1 MAAPTARAE
10 ALSPGVAAL
19 LERWL
24 GQLSAVRRRSPKTVE
39 AYRRDVVR
47 YLAFLARHL
56 GGAPSP
62 AGLGALG
69 IADLRAWMAAERRR
83 GLSAR
88 SLARALA
95 AVRAFHRW
103 LAEAEGIECAA
114 IEVVRTP
121 KVPGGLPRPVA
132 EQEARAVLAAVGGH
146 REPWIAARDQA
157 ALTLIWGSGLRISE
171 ALGLRQRDAPL
182 GETVRVRGKGGRER
196 EVPVLPAARAAVDH
210 YRALCPYAARPGD
223 ALFLG
228 ARGGPLNPRLLQKA
242 MAEARV
248 ALGLPAHAT
257 PHALRHAFATQLL
270 AAGGDLRAVQELLGH
285 ASLAS
290 TQIYTRVEG
299 ERLLEVYERAHPR
312 ARSGDT

>member
-1 MAAPTARAE
+1 MTRTPASAPE
-10 ALSPGVAAL
+10 ALSPGVHAL

-24 GQLSAVRRRSPKTVE
+24 VQLSAVRRRSPKTVE
-39 AYRRDVVR
+39 AYRRDVIR

-56 GGAPSP
+56 GGPPGP
-62 AGLGALG
+62 AALG
-69 IADLRAWMAAERRR
+69 ELAVADLRAWMAAERGR
-83 GLSAR
+83 GLSGR

-103 LAEAEGIECAA
+103 LAEAEGIDCAA

-121 KVPGGLPRPVA
+121 KAPGSLPRPVA
-132 EQEARAVLAAVGGH
+132 EEEARAVLAAVSRH

-196 EVPVLPAARAAVDH
+196 EVPVLPAARAAVEH
-210 YRALCPYAARPGD
+210 YRALCPHAAGPD
-223 ALFLG
+223 EALFLG
-228 ARGGPLNPRLLQKA
+228 ARGGPLGPRVLQKA
-242 MAEARV
+242 MAEARM

-299 ERLLEVYERAHPR
+299 ARLIEVYERTHPR
-312 ARSGDT
+312 AEKPR